1 MADVIITP
9 ASGLIDFQNTSGISS
24 ASIQLDGN
32 GNLSITAAAGDI
44 EIGDTA
50 SDIFVGDG
58 VANVD
63 IVFEEDGEIR
73 GLTGK
78 TITFGQSDS
87 YLAFAGEVT
96 GNVDFTGGLNVT
108 GVTTFSGPISLGNT
122 ISLGDDDRLRFG
134 DSQDFQIYHDGSN
147 SFIRDQGTGEIRVET
162 SALRIRNV
170 TNGENIALFEA
181 DAGVKLLYDNS
192 TKFQTT
198 GAGVTVTG
206 ITSSTVLYGTGG
218 TYAANVETV
227 TDAALVINQNSAIY
241 TKDGGYLRVLIEK
254 QSDVINIGQQNTAI
268 IDGIE
273 LKPGTTGNQVK
284 LHAGGTS
291 DNVKLE
297 TNSSGVKVT
306 GIATATT
313 LFAEGGTFSTAN
325 DTESDAAIVITEESA
340 IYSKDGGN
348 LRVLMEKKSDRIH
361 IGQLGT
367 SLIDGIDLRPGTT
380 GGSVRIHGGGN
391 SDNIKLETTGAGVTV
406 TGICSASGG
415 FDIGISSAGTS
426 ITSGPITS
434 LNFIGAGNTFAVD
447 GTTVDISIAG
457 GGGAS
462 VEVGTS
468 APSSPSEGDL
478 WYNSTLGRT
487 FVYYNDGS
495 SAQWVDAS
503 PFTPSNNT
511 SVVVSS
517 SAPTSPD
524 DGQLWYNTTLAR
536 TFIYYNDGT
545 SSQWVDSAPF
555 NIPEVEED
563 TADGKTDT
571 TITATEGQTTFNV
584 AYQVGYVD
592 VYLNGTRLS
601 QSEFTATNGT
611 QIVLSTAASAGDLFD
626 AVEYKKYVIGITTA
640 QYDTLTY
647 TKTLTIG
654 TRSTNPGVIPL
665 VGTGMTIALRSGIGT
680 ANF

>member
-147 SFIRDQGTGEIRVET
+147 SFIRDQGTGEIRIET
-162 SALRIRNV
+162 SALRVRNV

-218 TYAANVETV
+218 TYAAGTDTK

-241 TKDGGYLRVLIEK
+241 TKDGAYLRVLIEK
-254 QSDVINIGQQNTAI
+254 QDDVINIGQLNTAI
-268 IDGIE
+268 VDGIE
-273 LKPGTTGNQVK
+273 LKPGTTGGSVK
-284 LHAGGTS
+284 LHAGGTT
-291 DNVKLE
+291 DNV
-297 TNSSGVKVT
+297 
-306 GIATATT
+306 
-313 LFAEGGTFSTAN
+313 
-325 DTESDAAIVITEESA
+325 
-340 IYSKDGGN
+340 
-348 LRVLMEKKSDRIH
+348 
-361 IGQLGT
+361 
-367 SLIDGIDLRPGTT
+367 
-380 GGSVRIHGGGN
+380 
-391 SDNIKLETTGAGVTV
+391 KLETTGAGVTV

-447 GTTVDISIAG
+447 GTTVDISIAGG

-592 VYLNGTRLS
+592 VYLNGARLS

>member
-73 GLTGK
+73 GLAGK

-87 YLAFAGEVT
+87 FLAFAGEVT

-134 DSQDFQIYHDGSN
+134 DSQDLHIYHDGSN
-147 SFIRDQGTGEIRVET
+147 SHIREQGTGELRIGT
-162 SALRIRNV
+162 NALRVRSV
-170 TNGENIALFEA
+170 SNGENIALFES
-181 DAGVKLLYDNS
+181 DGPVTLYHDNS

-206 ITSSTVLYGTGG
+206 ITSSTTFYADSG
-218 TYAANVETV
+218 TYAAGTDTV
-227 TDAALVINQNSAIY
+227 TDAAFIVKEEGSIY
-241 TKDGGYLRVLIEK
+241 TRDGAYLRNLIQK
-254 QSDVINIGQQNTAI
+254 KSDVIIIGQQNTSL
-268 IDGIE
+268 IDAIE
-273 LKPGTTGNQVK
+273 LKPGTTGGSVK
-284 LHAGGTS
+284 LHS
-291 DNVKLE
+291 
-297 TNSSGVKVT
+297 
-306 GIATATT
+306 
-313 LFAEGGTFSTAN
+313 
-325 DTESDAAIVITEESA
+325 
-340 IYSKDGGN
+340 
-348 LRVLMEKKSDRIH
+348 
-361 IGQLGT
+361 
-367 SLIDGIDLRPGTT
+367 
-380 GGSVRIHGGGN
+380 GGSSINNV
-391 SDNIKLETTGAGVTV
+391 KLETTGAGVTV

-592 VYLNGTRLS
+592 VYLNGARLS

>member
-108 GVTTFSGPISLGNT
+108 GVTTFASDINIGDKITYTDSSD
-122 ISLGDDDRLRFG
+122 IVKFGDDAQLRFG
-134 DSQDFQIYHDGSN
+134 DGNDLQIYHNGSY
-147 SFIRDQGTGEIRVET
+147 SYIKDTGTGALIINSDNVVIKNAGDTEDIAKFVQNGAVE
-162 SALRIRNV
+162 LY
-170 TNGENIALFEA
+170 
-181 DAGVKLLYDNS
+181 YDNS
-192 TKFQTT
+192 KKFQTT

-218 TYAANVETV
+218 TYAAGSETK

-241 TKDGGYLRVLIEK
+241 TKDGAYLRVLIEK
-254 QSDVINIGQQNTAI
+254 QDDVINIGQLNTAI
-268 IDGIE
+268 VDGIE
-273 LKPGTTGNQVK
+273 LKPGTTGGSVK
-284 LHAGGTS
+284 LHAGGTT
-291 DNVKLE
+291 DNV
-297 TNSSGVKVT
+297 
-306 GIATATT
+306 
-313 LFAEGGTFSTAN
+313 
-325 DTESDAAIVITEESA
+325 
-340 IYSKDGGN
+340 
-348 LRVLMEKKSDRIH
+348 
-361 IGQLGT
+361 
-367 SLIDGIDLRPGTT
+367 
-380 GGSVRIHGGGN
+380 
-391 SDNIKLETTGAGVTV
+391 KLETTGAGVTV

-447 GTTVDISIAG
+447 GTSVDISIAG

-592 VYLNGTRLS
+592 VYLNGARLS

>member
-73 GLTGK
+73 GLAGK

-147 SFIRDQGTGEIRVET
+147 SFIRDQGTGEIRIET
-162 SALRIRNV
+162 SALRVRNV

-206 ITSSTVLYGTGG
+206 ITSSTVLYAEGG
-218 TYAANVETV
+218 TFNAGNDTE
-227 TDAALVINQNSAIY
+227 TDAALVIREEGSIY
-241 TKDGGYLRVLIEK
+241 TQDGENLRVLLEK
-254 QSDVINIGQQNTAI
+254 KNDVIHLGQLGTTL
-268 IDGIE
+268 IDGIH
-273 LKPGTTGNQVK
+273 LRPGTTGGQVK
-284 LHAGGTS
+284 LHAGG
-291 DNVKLE
+291 N
-297 TNSSGVKVT
+297 
-306 GIATATT
+306 
-313 LFAEGGTFSTAN
+313 
-325 DTESDAAIVITEESA
+325 SDAV
-340 IYSKDGGN
+340 
-348 LRVLMEKKSDRIH
+348 
-361 IGQLGT
+361 
-367 SLIDGIDLRPGTT
+367 
-380 GGSVRIHGGGN
+380 
-391 SDNIKLETTGAGVTV
+391 KLETTGAGVTV

-592 VYLNGTRLS
+592 VYLNGARLS

-665 VGTGMTIALRSGIGT
+665 VGSGMTIALRSGIGT